1 MNKRYRGQRD
11 RKPSQGQETVPF
23 YLYQQEEIVLGGK
36 FKTVTTKK
44 EYTIEEFYNTIKDH
58 SFSAGAPAL
67 TKHGLSTII
76 AFPPLDR
83 HNQVWIMPYLTFKK
97 TSTSK
102 FQVSKNDVAGM
113 GNAAVNIALS
123 DLTGGLT
130 NFRGMLGRYAK
141 AAEKL
146 VDMTAG
152 ELNEMQL

>member
-1 MNKRYRGQRD
+1 
-11 RKPSQGQETVPF
+11 
-23 YLYQQEEIVLGGK
+23 
-36 FKTVTTKK
+36 
-44 EYTIEEFYNTIKDH
+44 
-58 SFSAGAPAL
+58 
-67 TKHGLSTII
+67 
-76 AFPPLDR
+76 
-83 HNQVWIMPYLTFKK
+83 MPYLTFKK

-123 DLTGGLT
+123 DLTGGRT